1 MCDTRALSIDIVI
14 SESFGNLLDDS
25 TFMLFAAAMRAGWVS
40 RVAAGPPCETWSVAR
55 EIYYKELYGPR
66 RVRDA
71 FHLSGYNVL
80 KIKELRQ
87 VIIGNQLLGV
97 ALRLFL
103 VAWIYN
109 VFYVLEHPGAGVA
122 QQCFYL
128 AYTMCPMAAAGTT
141 WCHETFTAPRAV
153 WSFVSEADTLDVCPC
168 WSGDYSVR
176 SSSSAR
182 RRTIYAA
189 GFFNWSVGGWFAPD
203 STLEG
208 LPPSVLSSYCFDM
221 VEPCHT

>member
-109 VFYVLEHPGAGVA
+109 VFYVLEHPEE
-122 QQCFYL
+122 
-128 AYTMCPMAAAGTT
+128 P
-141 WCHETFTAPRAV
+141 
-153 WSFVSEADTLDVCPC
+153 VSP
-168 WSGDYSVR
+168 
-176 SSSSAR
+176 SSASIWR
-182 RRTIYAA
+182 IPCVQWLLQGLRGVTRLLLHQGLFGASSAKPTHLMFAHA
-189 GFFNWSVGGWFAPD
+189 GPE
-203 STLEG
+203 T
-208 LPPSVLSSYCFDM
+208 
-221 VEPCHT
+221 TQ